1 MNLSECIRQ
10 KSYERIMRQVR
21 RHFITLVPGFII
33 FLLLLALPLGA
44 GWLLKM
50 IFPSVETDSVLFPI
64 MTLFGSAYYIAV
76 LLFFYS
82 YFLDFYLDLLVITND
97 RLVDMEQVG
106 VFARRTSEVDLY
118 KIQDITSEVKG
129 VFASLFDYGDLLVQ
143 TAGAVERFIVTG
155 IPHPDKLRQEILDLA
170 SEDRKYHTSK

>member
-1 MNLSECIRQ
+1 
-10 KSYERIMRQVR
+10 
-21 RHFITLVPGFII
+21 
-33 FLLLLALPLGA
+33 
-44 GWLLKM
+44 
-50 IFPSVETDSVLFPI
+50 
-64 MTLFGSAYYIAV
+64 
-76 LLFFYS
+76 
-82 YFLDFYLDLLVITND
+82 
-97 RLVDMEQVG
+97 MEQVG

-143 TAGAVERFIVTG
+143 TAGAVERFMVTG